1 MTWNRFIWCVKKK
14 KVVLNQGL
22 SVLSHIS
29 LCWCVGP
36 VGYHQLKKAGEH
48 NVYMTA
54 QSTAGS
60 AHISTFLHV
69 LSRIHHKYE
78 DMAVCSQLS
87 MQSAFSSCHFFF
99 YLSPL
104 HLAVRI
110 YTQKQVYATDTD
122 ITLLAVTE
130 EPGPLEFLWDFG
142 DRRPVRTT
150 SKAITQKFHNPK
162 RLLLSTYSIFCNSM
176 SIILDNWIVSFCI
189 IRYDVTVRALCSKA
203 STVSDVY
210 TVIVQ
215 REVKPNKLQFQSS
228 VLINTAVDFKCRIS
242 AGTDVT
248 YLWSFGDGTTRLG
261 QTTEQHVFDR
271 WVLALTI

>member
-1 MTWNRFIWCVKKK
+1 MSIWLPRARQGVLTSALSFMSSLGFTISMKTWLCAVSY
-14 KVVLNQGL
+14 LC
-22 SVLSHIS
+22 S
-29 LCWCVGP
+29 LHSP
-36 VGYHQLKKAGEH
+36 
-48 NVYMTA
+48 
-54 QSTAGS
+54 
-60 AHISTFLHV
+60 HV
-69 LSRIHHKYE
+69 I
-78 DMAVCSQLS
+78 
-87 MQSAFSSCHFFF
+87 FFF

-122 ITLLAVTE
+122 ITFLAVTE